1 MSVWLCGQWCP
12 VVCIYVVLSM
22 SDSVVV
28 AMWIACESGDGGEF
42 ASADDGGEF
51 PNDDDQWKIPPS
63 GVVTSES
70 SNMD

>member
-1 MSVWLCGQWCP
+1 MW
-12 VVCIYVVLSM
+12 IA
-22 SDSVVV
+22 V
-28 AMWIACESGDGGEF
+28 AMWIACEAGDGGEF
-42 ASADDGGEF
+42 ASVDDGGEF